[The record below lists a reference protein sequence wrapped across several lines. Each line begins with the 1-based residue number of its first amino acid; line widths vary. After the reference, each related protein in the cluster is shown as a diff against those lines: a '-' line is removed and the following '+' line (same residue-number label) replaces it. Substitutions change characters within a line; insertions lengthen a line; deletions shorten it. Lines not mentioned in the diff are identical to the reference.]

1 MASNAAELAAPA
13 YEILPPRLAIKSMR
27 SSGYRDTAHAL
38 AELIDNSIQ
47 AGLVV
52 NDHTQVEV
60 ICVDRVELVSAR
72 HRRRV
77 HQIGLYDNASGMDAT
92 TLRIALQFG
101 NGTHL
106 APPQQ
111 NGIGKFGMGLPNA
124 SISQCQRVEV
134 WSWQDGQCLYTY
146 LDVSEI
152 ANGRIRE
159 VPEATRS
166 SIPTAWRRLIRDEVG
181 ARGTLVV
188 WSGLD
193 RVSWKSS
200 RALLDNA
207 EFLVGRMYRYFIHN
221 HSVRI
226 RLVAFEDRDGDVE
239 STDCDRDVRP
249 NDPLYLM
256 SDSSCPAPFAG
267 IPAFDPFGDPVRVTV
282 RHDDED
288 HLVQLRFSLV
298 GPEAR
303 RQGGNSLI
311 GRHTA
316 KNQGVSVVR
325 ANRELELNHSFDN
338 RYDVRE
344 RWWGVEVAFEPEL
357 DDIFGV
363 TNNKQAATAFYQM
376 DLEEDAKAEGMT
388 PGQFRDELVENGDP
402 RLVFYE
408 LSTEIRRNLKTLREQ
423 IARMMRGKKGPGGG
437 VAPPGSVEEIATRA
451 TRKRREEL
459 GDRGRSDREEEKP
472 PAERTAELTRELID
486 EGVDEKTATQVAVEA
501 VRSNVKFLF
510 QDADIPGAAFFD
522 IKSKAGTIII
532 NVSTRH
538 PASEHL
544 FELLKADDPEPDP
557 PALKALK
564 LLLTAWARLEDESG
578 DSRRQ
583 QLEDVRQDWGRL
595 ARDFLQE
602 AED

>member
-1 MASNAAELAAPA
+1 MSSSAAELAAPA

-52 NDHTQVEV
+52 NEHTHVEV

-72 HRRRV
+72 RRRRV
-77 HQIGLYDNASGMDAT
+77 HQIGVYDNASGMDAT

-106 APPQQ
+106 DPTQQ

-134 WSWQDGQCLYTY
+134 WSWQEGQCLHTY
-146 LDVSEI
+146 LDVGEI

-166 SIPTAWRRLIRDEVG
+166 SIPSGWRHLIRDEVG
-181 ARGTLVV
+181 AHGTLVV

-207 EFLVGRMYRYFIHN
+207 EFLVGRMYRYFIHS
-221 HSVRI
+221 HAVRI
-226 RLVAFEDRDGDVE
+226 RLVACEDQNGEVG

-256 SDSSCPAPFAG
+256 SNTNCPEPFAET
-267 IPAFDPFGDPVRVTV
+267 PAFDPFGDPIKVIV
-282 RHDDED
+282 RHGDEE
-288 HLVQLRFSLV
+288 HAVQLRFALV
-298 GPEAR
+298 GREAR
-303 RQGGNSLI
+303 RRGGRAPI
-311 GRHTA
+311 GQHAA

-325 ANRELELNHSFDN
+325 ANRELELNNSFDN
-338 RYDVRE
+338 RYEFRD

-357 DDIFGV
+357 DEIFGV
-363 TNNKQAATAFYQM
+363 TNNKQAATAFYDM

-402 RLVFYE
+402 RLVIYE
-408 LSTEIRRNLKTLREQ
+408 LSTEIRRNLKTLRAQ
-423 IARMMRGKKGPGGG
+423 IERMMKGAKDLGGG
-437 VAPPGSVEEIATRA
+437 VAPPGSVEDIATRA
-451 TRKRREEL
+451 TKKRREEL
-459 GDRGRSDREEEKP
+459 GDRGRSDREEKKP
-472 PAERTAELTRELID
+472 LAERTAELTRELID
-486 EGVDEKTATQVAVEA
+486 EGVDEKTATQLAVEA

-538 PASEHL
+538 PASAHL
-544 FELLKADDPEPDP
+544 FELLKANDPEPDP